1 MRQATDSGRMCM
13 WGRGMENILV
23 WVRIEMIRV
32 CFNTH
37 SGAISA
43 TNVTCVN
50 FNCDTVITR
59 VSHEPQNSNEY
70 QLR

>member
-1 MRQATDSGRMCM
+1 VRQATDSGRMCM

-43 TNVTCVN
+43 TNVIRGVRPFQIIKIEN
-50 FNCDTVITR
+50 IY
-59 VSHEPQNSNEY
+59 SMGISS
-70 QLR
+70 